1 MAATSL
7 YEMAHGIESSLI
19 VIDDD
24 AATVHTGADAVIEH
38 QGHAVVDELLE
49 MLIVHR
55 VLGLADNDTA
65 DLVLIEFIAEECLAV
80 VLLGTLSYHD
90 GIST

>member
-7 YEMAHGIESSLI
+7 YEMAHGVERSLI

-38 QGHAVVDELLE
+38 QGDAVVDELLE
-49 MLIVHR
+49 MVVVHR
-55 VLGLADNDTA
+55 VLGLADDDAT
-65 DLVLIEFIAEECLAV
+65 DLVLIKLITEECLAV